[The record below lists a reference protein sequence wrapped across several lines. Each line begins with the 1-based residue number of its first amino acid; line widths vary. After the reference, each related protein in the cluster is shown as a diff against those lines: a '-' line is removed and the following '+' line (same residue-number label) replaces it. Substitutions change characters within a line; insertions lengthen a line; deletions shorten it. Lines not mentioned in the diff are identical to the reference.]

1 MKIISDY
8 NFKNRDFASDI
19 MTGRVLNIESKDEDL
34 INFESFLLMNPIT
47 EIKFPEFDEPYY
59 THMEYTLRHLLYKY
73 EKGWITSPRQ
83 VMHSS
88 DECIS
93 NVHFS
98 FINGKI
104 IDVNVFQR
112 SSNINNIEE
121 DIQFLNYFINKY
133 IGYKVNLNILVSMPH
148 LFCKKKTKVDTEIS
162 Q

>member
-1 MKIISDY
+1 
-8 NFKNRDFASDI
+8 
-19 MTGRVLNIESKDEDL
+19 
-34 INFESFLLMNPIT
+34 
-47 EIKFPEFDEPYY
+47 
-59 THMEYTLRHLLYKY
+59 
-73 EKGWITSPRQ
+73 
-83 VMHSS
+83 MHSS